1 MYRPN
6 MNYRTAI
13 NRLRGTTDLHAE
25 HAKHIHQ
32 ISRCMEDA
40 FTANNI
46 QYDMDLWE
54 IRETLKKQRE
64 EIDELKRVIQ
74 AFDKNNTPPS
84 APVPADIF
92 ITPQS
97 LRQVKKDL
105 YKALN

>member
-1 MYRPN
+1 MFRSN

-13 NRLRGTTDLHAE
+13 NYLRGTTDTNAE
-25 HAKHIHQ
+25 HAKHVHK

-40 FTANNI
+40 FAANNL
-46 QYDMDLWE
+46 QYAMDLWE
-54 IRETLKKQRE
+54 IRETLKKQQE
-64 EIDELKRVIQ
+64 EIDELKRIIQ
-74 AFDKNNTPPS
+74 ALDKNNTPPA
-84 APVPADIF
+84 APIPADIF